1 MKMVSVRPK
10 IVLAVLFVA
19 VPITCHAQTRARS
32 TTPREYPKEI
42 RGYKL
47 ERASIELKRDK
58 KGGDSASQNG
68 IITFGQAKVV
78 SITPFGVT
86 LEIPIVV
93 AAVKQKGK
101 VDFLSFYDMTI
112 NGTQVDVDD
121 YNGPF
126 DLPNDHSLILGQP
139 ITVFI
144 AMPAALVGA
153 VQDWAT
159 PKETWR
165 VTGVAYVFG
174 QFKKW
179 IFKGKRVVPV
189 ELDLQMRNPLRS
201 EQ

>member
-1 MKMVSVRPK
+1 MIIGRTSIMLVF
-10 IVLAVLFVA
+10 AVA
-19 VPITCHAQTRARS
+19 AITGSAQTRARS
-32 TTPREYPKEI
+32 ATQREYPKEI

-47 ERASIELKRDK
+47 ERANIELKKQDQK
-58 KGGDSASQNG
+58 NSGNSASPRS

-78 SITPFGVT
+78 SISPLGVT

-112 NGTQVDVDD
+112 NGTHVDVDD
-121 YNGPF
+121 YNGSF
-126 DLPNDHSLILGQP
+126 DLPNEHSLILGQP
-139 ITVFI
+139 LTVFI

-153 VQDWAT
+153 VSDWAT
-159 PKETWR
+159 PKETWP

-174 QFKKW
+174 QYKKW

-189 ELDLQMRNPLRS
+189 ELDLQMRNPLRG
-201 EQ
+201 QP

>member
-1 MKMVSVRPK
+1 MVLV
-10 IVLAVLFVA
+10 VA
-19 VPITCHAQTRARS
+19 CAITCFAQTRNGTA
-32 TTPREYPKEI
+32 TQREYPKEI

-47 ERASIELKRDK
+47 ERVNIELKKQDK
-58 KGGDSASQNG
+58 KSGSSAASPNG

-112 NGTQVDVDD
+112 NGTHVDVDD
-121 YNGPF
+121 YNGSF
-126 DLPNDHSLILGQP
+126 DLPTEHSLILGTP

-144 AMPAALVGA
+144 AMPNALLGAMRDRAA
-153 VQDWAT
+153 
-159 PKETWR
+159 PKETWP

-189 ELDLQMRNPLRS
+189 ELDLQMRNPLRKD
-201 EQ
+201 